1 MEWDIDSSSNIM
13 YYSHSTHHLDI
24 IVYTLLY
31 IGVLVGP
38 DLGSSETRARARD
51 PYPYPC
57 CFVFSNPPAS
67 GPRAARPP
75 LSQCDAKSRF
85 C

>member
-1 MEWDIDSSSNIM
+1 MELSTAHNIDSSSNIL
-13 YYSHSTHHLDI
+13 YYSNSTHHLDI
-24 IVYTLLY
+24 IAYTLLY
-31 IGVLVGP
+31 IGVLVG
-38 DLGSSETRARARD
+38 SSEID
-51 PYPYPC
+51 PYPC
-57 CFVFSNPPAS
+57 CFGFSKFPAS